1 MTQSGHPGRL
11 LRWLFG
17 AQRYKIPSRN
27 SSSSR
32 ALGFVVTL
40 EEFSA
45 LARGLDEARDEN
57 DLVRLLAALVTASR
71 EFIGVADLEGRALFV
86 NEAGRKLVGL
96 PDLENTLFQ

>member
-11 LRWLFG
+11 FRWLFG

-27 SSSSR
+27 SS
-32 ALGFVVTL
+32 

-57 DLVRLLAALVTASR
+57 DLVRLLAALSCDGFDFKREVKHSR
-71 EFIGVADLEGRALFV
+71 G
-86 NEAGRKLVGL
+86 
-96 PDLENTLFQ
+96 P